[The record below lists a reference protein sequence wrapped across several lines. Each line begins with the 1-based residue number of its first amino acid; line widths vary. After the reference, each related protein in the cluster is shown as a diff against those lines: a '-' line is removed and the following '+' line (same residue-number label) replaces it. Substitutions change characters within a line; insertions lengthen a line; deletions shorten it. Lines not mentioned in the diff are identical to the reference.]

1 MEVKKYYKD
10 IDLIRL
16 FSCIA
21 VLLYHLNILN
31 GGYLAVCIFF
41 VISGYLSCVSLFKKN
56 KISLKDYYKNRLIKL
71 YLPLLVVVFASI
83 SIISL
88 FPSINWFN
96 LKNETTSVLLSYN
109 NFWQLSANL
118 DYFQRHT
125 SSPFMHFWYISI
137 LFQFD
142 LVFPFIYMFIRKIE
156 SKTNKYFVCALS
168 IIVSIASTI
177 YFYIVSLNGN
187 VMFSY
192 YNTFSRIFSLLFGVS
207 LGLVHSYFGNIVPSY
222 ITKNSTKNKVITA
235 YLFLLTYL
243 FIFIDGSFKYSA
255 ISMISVSLISCRLIE
270 YATMN
275 DDTNLNVFHKIV
287 KSLSSI
293 SYEIYLIQ
301 YPVIFLFQSLNLQG
315 MEVVIILITIMLS
328 YLLNYALKSKSKNLI
343 KYILLFIF
351 IVISLYG
358 GYKYVTSTDYT
369 KELKELEAQ
378 LAINQK
384 LIEEN
389 QKKYIEELSKEK
401 KNLSQKIEELKK
413 DKNKLKDVVTNTH
426 ITGIGDSVML
436 GAINDLYKTFPKGY
450 FDAKT

>member
-187 VMFSY
+187 VMFTY
-192 YNTFSRIFSLLFGVS
+192 YNTFSRIF
-207 LGLVHSYFGNIVPSY
+207 
-222 ITKNSTKNKVITA
+222 
-235 YLFLLTYL
+235 
-243 FIFIDGSFKYSA
+243 
-255 ISMISVSLISCRLIE
+255 
-270 YATMN
+270 
-275 DDTNLNVFHKIV
+275 
-287 KSLSSI
+287 
-293 SYEIYLIQ
+293 
-301 YPVIFLFQSLNLQG
+301 
-315 MEVVIILITIMLS
+315 
-328 YLLNYALKSKSKNLI
+328 
-343 KYILLFIF
+343 
-351 IVISLYG
+351 
-358 GYKYVTSTDYT
+358 
-369 KELKELEAQ
+369 
-378 LAINQK
+378 
-384 LIEEN
+384 
-389 QKKYIEELSKEK
+389 
-401 KNLSQKIEELKK
+401 
-413 DKNKLKDVVTNTH
+413 
-426 ITGIGDSVML
+426 
-436 GAINDLYKTFPKGY
+436 
-450 FDAKT
+450 